1 MNSAAAIQVKE
12 LTKVY
17 RGGVKALDR
26 VSLEVNHGE
35 IFGLLGPNGAGKTTL
50 VKILLGSLRATTGGA
65 ELYGRDIAKASARE
79 KIGFLPEN
87 HRFPSY
93 LTGGQFLSI
102 YGGMAGVDSN
112 TLKERS
118 DYFLKLVRMDQ
129 WRTTK
134 IRKYSKG
141 MMQRIGL
148 AQALL
153 NDPDMVFLDEP
164 TDGVDPVGRH
174 EIRQVLLDLKA
185 KGKTIFLN
193 SHLLAEVESVC
204 DRVAV
209 LDRGKLLKIG
219 DAKNLIES
227 LPTFRIETSGITG
240 EQQEAIK
247 EAFSHG
253 LIDDKK
259 VRISFHK
266 ETDVNGLI
274 DKMRSLQIEILAV
287 IPEKK
292 SLEENFIELVRG
304 AQNQGGGHE

>member
-1 MNSAAAIQVKE
+1 MNSTAAIQVKE

-17 RGGVKALDR
+17 RGGVRALDR
-26 VSLEVNHGE
+26 VSLEVSHGE

-50 VKILLGSLRATTGGA
+50 VKILLGSLKATTGGA
-65 ELYGRDIAKASARE
+65 ELYGRDIAKTSARA

-93 LTGGQFLSI
+93 LTGGQFLSV
-102 YGGMAGVDSN
+102 YGGMTGVEG
-112 TLKERS
+112 TELKERS
-118 DYFLKLVRMDQ
+118 EHFLKLVRMDQ

-153 NDPDMVFLDEP
+153 NDPDMIFLDEP

-174 EIRQVLLDLKA
+174 EIRQVLLELKA
-185 KGKTIFLN
+185 RGKTIFLN

-209 LDRGKLLKIG
+209 LDRGKVLKIG
-219 DAKNLIES
+219 DARNLIEA
-227 LPTFRIETSGITG
+227 LPTFRVETSGISEENQG
-240 EQQEAIK
+240 KIK
-247 EAFSHG
+247 EAFSHALVDAG
-253 LIDDKK
+253 K

-266 ETDVNGLI
+266 ESDVNGLI
-274 DKMRSLQIEILAV
+274 DKLRSLEIEILAV

-304 AQNQGGGHE
+304 AQETGGGP

>member
-1 MNSAAAIQVKE
+1 MNSAAAIQVRE

-17 RGGVKALDR
+17 RGGVRALDR

-50 VKILLGSLRATTGGA
+50 VKILLGSLKPTTGGA

-93 LTGGQFLSI
+93 LTGGQFLSV
-102 YGGMAGVDSN
+102 YGGMAGVDSD
-112 TLKERS
+112 TLKSRS
-118 DYFLKLVRMDQ
+118 DHFLKLVRMDQ
-129 WRTTK
+129 WRTTR

-153 NDPDMVFLDEP
+153 NDPDMIFLDEP

-174 EIRQVLLDLKA
+174 EIRQILLELKTN
-185 KGKTIFLN
+185 GKTIFLN

-209 LDRGKLLKIG
+209 LDRGKLIKIG
-219 DAKNLIES
+219 NAKNLIES
-227 LPTFRIETSGITG
+227 LPTFRIETKGITE
-240 EQQEAIK
+240 EQQRTIK
-247 EAFSHG
+247 ESYSHG

-259 VRISFHK
+259 IRISFHK
-266 ETDVNGLI
+266 ETEINELI
-274 DKMRSLQIEILAV
+274 DKIRSLKIEILAV

-292 SLEENFIELVRG
+292 SLEENFIELIRG
-304 AQNQGGGHE
+304 AQNQEDGHE